1 VFHKILGER
10 GLVAMERLMGMILV
24 MIAIQ
29 MLLDGVTQYFM
40 HATGAL

>member
-1 VFHKILGER
+1 
-10 GLVAMERLMGMILV
+10 